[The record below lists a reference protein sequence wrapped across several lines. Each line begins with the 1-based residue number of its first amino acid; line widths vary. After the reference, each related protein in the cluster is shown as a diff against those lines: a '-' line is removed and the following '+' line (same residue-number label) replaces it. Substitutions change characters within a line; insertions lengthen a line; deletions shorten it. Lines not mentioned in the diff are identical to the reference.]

1 LKDSRN
7 YWTAKKMSNQSLE
20 LIYLGFLLPGL
31 FSLTLVAE
39 GIYKISKHEEGFFT
53 FALGILF
60 LIGLGLAYLFLFNQ

>member
-1 LKDSRN
+1 
-7 YWTAKKMSNQSLE
+7 MSNQSLE